1 MRKTPKHVKRGPGQ
15 DGLLVGLV
23 LSIMIGWSTLAGAPE
38 ELAEQIRANVER
50 IAALVGQQPER
61 ALVDLSEQRR
71 QLDVLIE
78 ADPGHPAIPELDG
91 RIGAL
96 EARLA
101 DPTAAMEAAAPPVN
115 VNRLIDDLRARV
127 RAAEAAMLSHDA
139 ARAQELTE
147 ALETSLADLKREHG
161 EQIPQG
167 HVALFVIEERLEV
180 LKEQVAAMGR
190 SGE

>member
-1 MRKTPKHVKRGPGQ
+1 
-15 DGLLVGLV
+15 
-23 LSIMIGWSTLAGAPE
+23 
-38 ELAEQIRANVER
+38 
-50 IAALVGQQPER
+50 
-61 ALVDLSEQRR
+61 
-71 QLDVLIE
+71 
-78 ADPGHPAIPELDG
+78 
-91 RIGAL
+91 
-96 EARLA
+96 
-101 DPTAAMEAAAPPVN
+101 MEAAAPPVN